1 MGRFVKIIDY
11 QTAPRDVPEFV
22 DVLVVGSGPAGLTVA
37 AELAGTGLRVLVV
50 ESGGVTEDSGDPF
63 ETDSVGSPRIEPES
77 RVRTRALGGTSE
89 VWSGRCTPLDDI
101 DFEKRDWVADSGW
114 PIEPRDLEGHL
125 ARAAT
130 YFSLGSQQY
139 GAGLWPQLGIPGTG
153 PALDP
158 RLLTERFWHFSRG
171 VVVPAEPTRFGTDIS
186 AAVTVLVGATVVR
199 LDASDGDVQAVQ
211 AVRLADRSGRT
222 SILAVGT
229 VVIAAGAIET
239 PRLLLASGLGN
250 NNTGRY
256 FMDHPGAVIA
266 SIDLADASAV
276 RNRFGIYWKKAK
288 PFRLAFMN
296 GIALAAAVQ
305 RSEKL
310 LNAAA
315 WLDEYPSAE
324 DPWQAALRIVRRLR
338 GESTTP
344 EQNLAEFW
352 RARTGANAVTRS
364 MAADV
369 RAVLAHPLLLVQGML
384 RLRRRRP
391 PLYLPERIDLYA
403 LVEQVPDPES
413 RITLSDRVDARG
425 MPVPRIDWRLH
436 PEEFETM
443 KRLGELV
450 TAEFARVGLPE
461 PVPVPWMVDFDS
473 WKTHVLDRAHQ
484 IGTARMGATAETGVV
499 DLDCRVFGLTNV
511 FVAGSSVFPTSG
523 HANPTL
529 MIVALAIRLADHLA
543 QLHIRSAAGP
553 RVVQETLEKIE

>member
-11 QTAPRDVPEFV
+11 QTGSDDVPVFV

-50 ESGGVTEDSGDPF
+50 ESGGVTEDSSDPL
-63 ETDSVGSPRIEPES
+63 ESDSVGSSRIEPES
-77 RVRTRALGGTSE
+77 RVRTRALGGTSL

-101 DFEKRDWVADSGW
+101 DFEKRDWVASSGW

-125 ARAAT
+125 ERAAT

-139 GAGLWPQLGIPGTG
+139 GAGLWPHLGIPGTG
-153 PALDP
+153 PALDA

-199 LDASDGDVQAVQ
+199 LDARDGRVGAVH
-211 AVRLADRSGRT
+211 LADRSGRS

-250 NNTGRY
+250 GNTGRY

-266 SIDLADASAV
+266 TIDLKDASAV
-276 RNRFGIYWKKAK
+276 RHRFGIYWKKAK
-288 PFRLAFMN
+288 PYRLAFMN

-315 WLDEYPSAE
+315 WLDEYPAVD
-324 DPWQAALRIVRRLR
+324 DPWQAALRILRRLR

-352 RARTGANAVTRS
+352 RARTGANSVSRS
-364 MAADV
+364 MGADV
-369 RAVLAHPLLLVQGML
+369 RAVLAHPLLLVTGLL
-384 RLRRRRP
+384 RLRRQRP

-425 MPVPRIDWRLH
+425 MPVPRVDWRLH
-436 PEEFETM
+436 NEEFETM

-450 TAEFARVGLPE
+450 AAEFARVGLPE
-461 PVPVPWMVDFDS
+461 PVQVPWMNDYDG
-473 WKTHVLDRAHQ
+473 WKSHVLDRAHQ
-484 IGTARMGATAETGVV
+484 IGTARMGATAQTGVV
-499 DLDCRVFGLTNV
+499 DADCRVFGLNNV
-511 FVAGSSVFPTSG
+511 FVAGSAVFPTSG

-543 QLHIRSAAGP
+543 QLHIRTSAGP
-553 RVVQETLEKIE
+553 GIGRDALEKIE